1 MRGEVDNKLTP
12 KVVDQHYKRT
22 EYYKDNQRMRKIDL
36 HIVQHSINVQY
47 PHAVE
52 LDYVVEKLGGVTA
65 NS

>member
-1 MRGEVDNKLTP
+1 MRDEVDNKLTF

-36 HIVQHSINVQY
+36 RIVQHSINVQY
-47 PHAVE
+47 PHVVE